1 MSDTKKASGAS
12 PLYAFRPVLNAET
25 ICAWAAEQGF
35 ETALLPDDMHVTV
48 VFSRDAF
55 DAGLS
60 RMAESTEPDPYPM
73 WGPQNIVVRGG
84 ARQVTPLGDGGAIV
98 LKIESL
104 DLQREHQ
111 MFREM
116 GASWDYESYTPHV
129 TITYRGAPSGPV
141 APFTGD
147 IVLGPLT
154 FRALSADTGE
164 KPLES
169 SLDRIKKKLLHDSPR
184 QVIMPDKMSENT
196 FTKIFKVIKAVD
208 EQRIVYGW
216 ATVSTVKGE
225 LIVDSQGDIIEPD
238 EMVKMANDFMLD
250 VRMAKAMHAGEGIGE
265 FIHSLP
271 LTKDIAEALGVEC
284 EREGWIVAVKI
295 HDDATWAAVKS
306 GAFTGFSIGGK
317 ARSREAVE

>member
-1 MSDTKKASGAS
+1 MSDTKKASGAA
-12 PLYAFRPVLNAET
+12 PLYAFRPVMNAET

-60 RMAESTEPDPYPM
+60 RMAESTDPDPYPM

-84 ARQVTPLGDGGAIV
+84 LRNVAPLGDGGAIV

-104 DLQREHQ
+104 ELQREHH

-116 GASWDYESYTPHV
+116 GASWDYDSYMPHI
-129 TITYRGAPSGPV
+129 TITYRGLPNSFSE
-141 APFTGD
+141 PFYGD

-169 SLDRIKKKLLHDSPR
+169 SLDSLKKKLLHDSQR
-184 QVIMPDKMSENT
+184 QAIMSDNMQET
-196 FTKIFKVIKAVD
+196 DFTKTFEVIKVAD

-216 ATVSTVKGE
+216 ITVSTEKGE
-225 LIVDSQGDIIEPD
+225 LFVDSQGDIIEPD

-250 VRMAKAMHAGEGIGE
+250 VRMAKAMHDGAGIGE
-265 FIHSLP
+265 FVHSLP
-271 LTKDIAEALGVEC
+271 LTKDIADALGIKC
-284 EREGWIVAVKI
+284 DREGWIGALKI
-295 HDDATWAAVKS
+295 HDDAAWADVKS
-306 GAFTGFSIGGK
+306 GKFTGLSIGGK
-317 ARSREAVE
+317 ARNREAVQ